1 MGLSFSEINI
11 IYIYEKSQLFFSLT
25 TLNGLLKSNYRFL
38 LLSNKSTDANNEHY
52 KIIKYDKP

>member
-1 MGLSFSEINI
+1 MRKVNF
-11 IYIYEKSQLFFSLT
+11 FFSLT